1 MLKIIDDKIYLVRG
15 DDEVLDVSFK
25 KAGSG
30 YEMQPDDVLVLT
42 VRELPDTNSPVLFAS
57 AGVPGGTRIVI
68 RNEDTAAL
76 EYGAYSADVQLNF
89 ADGKRTT
96 VWPNNI
102 EDSGRIKV
110 KNLKNFMICS
120 EVTMI

>member
-1 MLKIIDDKIYLVRG
+1 MLKVIDEKIYITRG
-15 DDEVLDVSFK
+15 DDEVLDVSFE

-30 YEMQPDDVLVLT
+30 YEMQPEDVLVLT
-42 VRELPDTNSPVLFAS
+42 VRELPDTNSPVLFSS

-76 EYGAYSADVQLNF
+76 EYGADSADVQLNF